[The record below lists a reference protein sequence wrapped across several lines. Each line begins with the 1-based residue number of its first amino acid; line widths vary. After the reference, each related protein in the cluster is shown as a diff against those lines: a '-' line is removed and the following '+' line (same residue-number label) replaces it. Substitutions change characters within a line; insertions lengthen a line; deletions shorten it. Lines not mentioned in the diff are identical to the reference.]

1 MKPLADDAWRYIN
14 YLNFKAQ
21 CMADQEALRWKL
33 DVASA
38 KALLERL
45 EEIEKDK
52 HEALIKAMP
61 KKAILKAINRPKVM
75 FKMDGSL
82 SSHGLKFEALRK
94 DNGQPEDVPT
104 FNVIDKYEDG
114 NPSSTIQVKD
124 WLMGLGWKPCTF
136 DYKRTPEGDTRTVPQ
151 VRQEGELTDS
161 VLRLAKREPSVKLLA
176 GLSVVQHRKAIVKGM
191 LDSVDQEGFVY
202 AGSHGLTNTLRFKH
216 VKPLVNLPGIH
227 KEYGKEIRGL
237 LVAPEGH
244 VLCGSDMDSLEN
256 NTKLHYMWDHDEEYA
271 KAQQVKGFDP
281 HLDLAKF
288 AGAVTQDEID
298 RYVKGEYD
306 LTDLRKAYKVTNYS
320 ATYGIKPLGLSR
332 RGGFSVKDAED
343 LLDAF
348 WSRNWSLEAI
358 ARAVRTKKT
367 RDGQMWLFNPVS
379 KFWYSLRHEK
389 DKFSTLNQ
397 GTGVFCF
404 DTWLCYCRGA
414 GLKAIGQF
422 HDEAIF
428 LVKDGEEEDVSSL
441 IKQAMDK
448 TNKKLGLNVQ
458 LSTTPEFGNNYS
470 EIH

>member
-1 MKPLADDAWRYIN
+1 M
-14 YLNFKAQ
+14 
-21 CMADQEALRWKL
+21 
-33 DVASA
+33 
-38 KALLERL
+38 
-45 EEIEKDK
+45 
-52 HEALIKAMP
+52 
-61 KKAILKAINRPKVM
+61 
-75 FKMDGSL
+75 
-82 SSHGLKFEALRK
+82 
-94 DNGQPEDVPT
+94 
-104 FNVIDKYEDG
+104 
-114 NPSSTIQVKD
+114 
-124 WLMGLGWKPCTF
+124 
-136 DYKRTPEGDTRTVPQ
+136 
-151 VRQEGELTDS
+151 
-161 VLRLAKREPSVKLLA
+161 
-176 GLSVVQHRKAIVKGM
+176 
-191 LDSVDQEGFVY
+191 
-202 AGSHGLTNTLRFKH
+202 
-216 VKPLVNLPGIH
+216 
-227 KEYGKEIRGL
+227 
-237 LVAPEGH
+237 
-244 VLCGSDMDSLEN
+244 LCGSDMDSLEN

-271 KAQQVKGFDP
+271 KAQQVEGFDP

-332 RGGFSVKDAED
+332 RGGFSVKAAED
-343 LLDAF
+343 LLNAF

-414 GLKAIGQF
+414 GLKSIGQF